1 MPIKR
6 VLASAVA
13 LAAIAGTLFAAPASA
28 ADQKFGAFID
38 PFPGYEGQS
47 KCDPS
52 DKPGV
57 LAFREVVLA
66 REPGTGL
73 GGISRGCSIGGQ
85 SEHKEGRAW
94 DWMVNAG
101 VPAQKA
107 AAERTIDWLAKP
119 DSFGNDA
126 AMTRRFGIMYL
137 IFNRRIWFP
146 SGGWRTYCVQK
157 RAGCVEPGTRNDVR
171 DPHTSHVHFS
181 FTWAGAK
188 KQTSY
193 WHPERSYAAA
203 IAASPNGGY
212 WMAGVAG
219 GVMSDGP
226 SYLGGLDDKNL
237 DHPIAAIAST
247 PSGNGYWLT
256 TTSGKVFAFG
266 DAPFRGR
273 LKHSKTRI
281 ADVAST
287 PSGRG
292 YWLVSRT
299 GRVFAFG
306 DARTFG
312 RSDKGSDDTTI
323 ALLPS
328 PTGLGYTLVDSNGA
342 IQTFGDALALNGNNK
357 GVSNVVAA
365 AAAPAGGYWLATSS
379 GKVLSLGAAPSLND
393 LAGRQPAF
401 PVVDIAAAP
410 SGNGYYLLMTSGK
423 VAAFGAAR

>member
-1 MPIKR
+1 M
-6 VLASAVA
+6 
-13 LAAIAGTLFAAPASA
+13 AATLLAAPASA
-28 ADQKFGAFID
+28 ADGFGAFID
-38 PFPGYEGQS
+38 PLPGYEGQS
-47 KCDPS
+47 KCDPT

-101 VPAQKA
+101 VDSQRA
-107 AAERTIDWLAKP
+107 AANRVIDWLAKP
-119 DSFGNDA
+119 DSYGNEA
-126 AMTRRFGIMYL
+126 AMARRFGIMYL

-157 RAGCVEPGTRNDVR
+157 RAGCVEPGTRSDVR

-203 IAASPNGGY
+203 LAAHPGGGY
-212 WMAGVAG
+212 WTAGVAG
-219 GVMSDGP
+219 GVLTNDT
-226 SYLGGLDDKNL
+226 SYLGDVADKTL
-237 DHPIAAIAST
+237 DHPIAAMAST
-247 PSGNGYWLT
+247 PSGSGYWLAT
-256 TTSGKVFAFG
+256 ASGKVFAFG

-281 ADVAST
+281 ADIAAT

-292 YWLVSRT
+292 YWLLART

-306 DARTFG
+306 DARELGKTE
-312 RSDKGSDDTTI
+312 SQASS
-323 ALLPS
+323 AVELVPS
-328 PTGLGYTLVDSNGA
+328 ATGLGYTIVDEGGVVHA
-342 IQTFGDALALNGNNK
+342 FGDALGLERSTKGNAAI
-357 GVSNVVAA
+357 VAA
-365 AAAPAGGYWLATSS
+365 AASPTGGYWLTTAE

-393 LAGRQPAF
+393 LSARQPSY

-410 SGNGYYLLMTSGK
+410 GGRGYYLLMANGK

>member
-1 MPIKR
+1 
-6 VLASAVA
+6 VACAAVTA
-13 LAAIAGTLFAAPASA
+13 TLFANPAAA
-28 ADQKFGAFID
+28 ADREFGAFID
-38 PFPGYEGQS
+38 PVAGYEGQS
-47 KCDPS
+47 KCDPT

-73 GGISRGCSIGGQ
+73 GGISRGCTIGGQ

-126 AMTRRFGIMYL
+126 AMARRFGIMYL

-146 SGGWRTYCVQK
+146 SGGWSTYCVQK
-157 RAGCVEPGTRNDVR
+157 RAGCVEPGTKSGVR

-193 WHPERSYAAA
+193 WHPETSYAAA
-203 IAASPNGGY
+203 MAASGDGGY
-212 WMAGVAG
+212 WVAGVAG
-219 GVMSDGP
+219 GVMTNGTSH
-226 SYLGGLDDKNL
+226 LGAADDKSL
-237 DHPIAAIAST
+237 DHPVAAMAAT
-247 PSGNGYWLT
+247 PSGSGYWLT
-256 TTSGKVFAFG
+256 TSSGKVFAFG

-273 LKHSKTRI
+273 LKDSKTRI
-281 ADVAST
+281 ADIAAT

-306 DARTFG
+306 DAEGYG
-312 RSDKGSDDTTI
+312 RAESSSATTVAI
-323 ALLPS
+323 LPS
-328 PTGLGYTLVDSNGA
+328 PTGLGYALVASNGSVH
-342 IQTFGDALALNGNNK
+342 TFGDALDIGDNVK
-357 GVSNVVAA
+357 GGGDVVDGAA
-365 AAAPAGGYWLATSS
+365 SPTGGYWLATSS
-379 GKVLSLGAAPSLND
+379 GKVLALGAAPSLND
-393 LAGRQPAF
+393 LSAKQPAF

-410 SGNGYYLLMTSGK
+410 SGRGYFLLMANGK
-423 VAAFGAAR
+423 VAAFGSAR